1 MLHAGLWGGDLV
13 SWKKLVK
20 LELKFKEM
28 PAQSVQ
34 ASLAVVEQ
42 RSGKV
47 EVHFVKKYL
56 QHWFCLLQ
64 ACSPSC
70 REGRSLGS

>member
-1 MLHAGLWGGDLV
+1 M
-13 SWKKLVK
+13 VK

-47 EVHFVKKYL
+47 EVQFVKKYL
-56 QHWFCLLQ
+56 QHWFLFATSML
-64 ACSPSC
+64 S
-70 REGRSLGS
+70 EL